1 MSLRV
6 VLVDDDRRFR
16 TMARR
21 ALVAEGIDV
30 VAEVADG
37 ADAAAAVETWH
48 PDVVLVDIRMPGIDG
63 LEVARRLQGKA
74 GDAVVILI
82 STIDADHGRR
92 LAEGIAA
99 GYLPKDE
106 LSLPAIVELL
116 SAS

>member
-21 ALVAEGIDV
+21 TLVAEGVDV

-37 ADAAAAVETWH
+37 AEVVSVVDDLR
-48 PDVVLVDIRMPGIDG
+48 PDVVLLDIRMPGVNG
-63 LEVARRLQGKA
+63 LEAARQLQARPG
-74 GDAVVILI
+74 GPVVILI
-82 STIDADHGRR
+82 STIDDADGRR
-92 LAEGIAA
+92 LATDLAA

-106 LSLPAIVELL
+106 LSLAAILEVVGPA
-116 SAS
+116 